1 MMVLFPD
8 ECVDKEL
15 RARITMPASDNIYGV
30 HLFDASDA
38 TAPSINSL
46 LIERGFAVSVG
57 TTKASPSKTEDAEIL
72 GRVLYQCLV
81 TLHILKIYSLEI
93 HKLSLSALD

>member
-46 LIERGFAVSVG
+46 LVERGFAVSVG
-57 TTKASPSKTEDAEIL
+57 ASKASPSKTEDTEIL

-81 TLHILKIYSLEI
+81 TLHILKSLEI
-93 HKLSLSALD
+93 HKLSLSALV